1 MKKNRWLMLLAAC
14 AIHISIGSVYAYS
27 TLVLPIISETSWSL
41 FATTFIFSIAIFFL
55 GTSASF
61 GGKWVEKYG
70 PRKTGALASLCFTV
84 GLQGSAFAIL
94 THNLPLMYLFN
105 GVICGCAYGIGY
117 VTPVKCIISWFKD
130 KPGFAGGATV
140 MSFGFASMI
149 AGPVM
154 QHLVSNYGLV
164 NNFIILGIVYP
175 IIMFLASFYLDY
187 PDDIIEQDNET
198 KSLTVNEICKT
209 KEFKLLFITFFINIL
224 CGIALLAVVSP
235 MIQQVLNFNAFRAAA
250 FVGFIGLSNGIGRI
264 VWSSFSDYFG
274 RKNTIIVFMIIEFVS
289 FLFLP
294 FINNI
299 YVYEILLLLIASGY
313 GGYFAVIPSFII
325 DLFTKKHL
333 STIHGRTL
341 FAWGLAGLC
350 ASPIISYT
358 YNLTNSYDLMLNIF
372 AVLMGINIIL
382 VYNIK
387 CK

>member
-1 MKKNRWLMLLAAC
+1 MKNRWLMLLAAC

-70 PRKTGALASLCFTV
+70 PRKTGALAGLLFTI

-94 THNLPLMYLFN
+94 THNLILMYLFN

-140 MSFGFASMI
+140 MSFGFAAMI
-149 AGPVM
+149 AGPLM
-154 QHLVSNYGLV
+154 QYLLSSYGLV
-164 NNFIILGIVYP
+164 NNFIILGIIYP
-175 IIMFLASFYLDY
+175 IIMFTASFYLDY
-187 PDDIIEQDNET
+187 PDDIIEQDNEI
-198 KSLTVNEICKT
+198 KSLSVKEICKT
-209 KEFKLLFITFFINIL
+209 NNFKLLFITFYINIL
-224 CGIALLAVVSP
+224 CGIALLAVISP
-235 MIQQVLNFNAFRAAA
+235 MLQQTFEFTPVRAAA
-250 FVGFIGLSNGIGRI
+250 FVGFVGLVNGAGRI
-264 VWSSFSDYFG
+264 LWSSLSDYFG
-274 RKNTIIVFMIIEFVS
+274 RPNTILTFMAIECAS
-289 FLFLP
+289 YTLLP
-294 FINNI
+294 FITNE
-299 YVYEILLLLIASGY
+299 YLYEVLLLLIASGY
-313 GGYFAVIPSFII
+313 GGYFAVVPSFII

-333 STIHGRTL
+333 SVIHGRTL

-358 YNLTNSYDLMLNIF
+358 YELTGNYNLMLNIF
-372 AVLMGINIIL
+372 ATLMAINTIL
-382 VYNIK
+382 ISKIK
-387 CK
+387 VR